1 MCAQK
6 NKQSVP
12 AKEFGVK
19 MKLGV
24 KDRVVIPQILP
35 KEGNFIQQRLVR
47 DIMQKTELS
56 QDEMEFVEMKS
67 SAKGGVIWEKD
78 KEKELRQKSVK
89 FTGAEIGFLK
99 DSIKKLDETEKINQ
113 DTLDFC
119 ERVHNLVVET
129 GKEKESAPTPMV

>member
-6 NKQSVP
+6 NKPHVP
-12 AKEFGVK
+12 AKEFGVR

-24 KDRVVIPQILP
+24 KDRTVIPQILP

-47 DIMQKTELS
+47 DIRQKTELS
-56 QDEMEFVEMKS
+56 QDDMEFVEMKAS
-67 SAKGGVIWEKD
+67 LKGGVTWEKK
-78 KEKELRQKSVK
+78 KEKELGQISVK
-89 FTGAEIGFLK
+89 FTGAEIGLLK
-99 DSIKKLDETEKINQ
+99 DSAKRLDETEKINQ

-129 GKEKESAPTPMV
+129 GKEKESAPS